1 MGWVKFT
8 AKAAAAPPQA
18 MDSMRVGLRVVAID
32 MVRGNSYCL
41 IFDEWRNVI
50 AKTMTLPEVG
60 WLTTQDAGEWGRRDS
75 VTKWCGHVREFRRFA
90 KMILQKNEVGVRH
103 HGDHG

>member
-18 MDSMRVGLRVVAID
+18 MDSKRVGLRVVAID

-41 IFDEWRNVI
+41 IFDGWRNVI

-60 WLTTQDAGEWGRRDS
+60 WLTTQDAGREGTERF
-75 VTKWCGHVREFRRFA
+75 GHKMVRPRTR
-90 KMILQKNEVGVRH
+90 IPSIC
-103 HGDHG
+103 